1 MVSQGNFS
9 SCVFVAAK
17 WQSNGLRSAT
27 VRPVLIA
34 DGVHKCEAAISVGV
48 AGYTMGFYVRHALG
62 VMSMGLYLSSSL
74 RRYCS
79 SAGRWHKRALVVEE
93 EPYATTNVVGVG
105 VAAVLEGELR

>member
-17 WQSNGLRSAT
+17 WHCNGLRSAT

-62 VMSMGLYLSSSL
+62 VMSMGLPLSSSL

-79 SAGRWHKRALVVEE
+79 SAGRWHKRALVGEE
-93 EPYATTNVVGVG
+93 APYATTIVEGVG
-105 VAAVLEGELR
+105 VAAEVEGNLR

>member
-62 VMSMGLYLSSSL
+62 VMSMGLPLSSSL

-79 SAGRWHKRALVVEE
+79 SAGRWHKRALVDEE
-93 EPYATTNVVGVG
+93 VPYATTNVEGVDF
-105 VAAVLEGELR
+105 AAEIEGKLR